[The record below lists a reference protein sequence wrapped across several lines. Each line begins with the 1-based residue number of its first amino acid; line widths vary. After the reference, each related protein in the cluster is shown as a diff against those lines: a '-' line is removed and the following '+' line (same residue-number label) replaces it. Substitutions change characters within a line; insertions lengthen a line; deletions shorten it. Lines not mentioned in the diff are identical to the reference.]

1 MTHVPFFRWVVA
13 LGLVVF
19 GVSFVVYATAPEDPE
34 TKQVD
39 LTVLS
44 EKADGSCT
52 VSWADPYAKER
63 RKGHYQC
70 DPDRDSL
77 LKGRAY
83 DPDTGHGWD
92 TGWMV
97 TEGFRK
103 GDLFVLGQGDA
114 ERGNAM
120 DLSDDLVGLSLVV
133 LIVGVTG
140 GSIRSLYRLSG
151 ASPAVVRTARCLE
164 QVASRLAQD
173 HARAVDAVRAAWE
186 PLRQSLVDEALG
198 RVSIEELR
206 HATDGGF
213 DAAELRRCG
222 TRTARDVLDAGTS
235 VLSRMPG
242 VEPGAAE
249 RLTAAAQV
257 LAEGAVRAGAGRELL
272 ERSDPRVAD
281 LLNAL
286 SVLVRVGPEGR
297 ATVQSATELAALL
310 GPLLERAEP
319 AADQRQ
325 MLRADA
331 KEREAAKYAV
341 GELRRLLATVEQ
353 RGSVDKFAQTSI
365 DLLRGPDADPAG
377 IVARVDFETRPEK
390 YAHLLTELAVP
401 EPQPLSAR

>member
-1 MTHVPFFRWVVA
+1 MPFFRWVVA
-13 LGLVVF
+13 LGLVIL
-19 GVSFVVYATAPEDPE
+19 GVSFAVYATAPEDPE

-44 EKADGSCT
+44 EKSDGSCT

-70 DPDRDSL
+70 DPNRDPL
-77 LKGRAY
+77 LKDRAY
-83 DPDTGHGWD
+83 DPETGHGWD

-97 TEGFRK
+97 TDGSRK

-114 ERGNAM
+114 ERDKAM
-120 DLSDDLVGLSLVV
+120 DLSDDLIGLSLVV
-133 LIVGVTG
+133 LIVGVVG

-151 ASPAVVRTARCLE
+151 ASPSVVRTARRLE

-173 HARAVDAVRAAWE
+173 HAQAVDAVRVAWE
-186 PLRQSLVDEALG
+186 PLRQSLVNEALDQ
-198 RVSIEELR
+198 VSVEELW

-213 DAAELRRCG
+213 DAAELRRCR
-222 TRTARDVLDAGTS
+222 TRTARDVLDAGTP
-235 VLSRMPG
+235 VLSRLPG

-249 RLTAAAQV
+249 RLTAAVQM
-257 LAEGAVRAGAGRELL
+257 LADDAVRVGAGRELL

-297 ATVQSATELAALL
+297 AVADSATELVALL
-310 GPLLERAEP
+310 GPLLEKAEP
-319 AADQRQ
+319 AADRRQ

-331 KEREAAKYAV
+331 EERTAAKHAV
-341 GELRRLLATVEQ
+341 GLLSRLLAAVEQ
-353 RGSVDKFAQTSI
+353 RGSIDQFAQTSI
-365 DLLRGPDADPAG
+365 DLLHGPDADPAG
-377 IVARVDFETRPEK
+377 FAARVDFGTQPEN

-401 EPQPLSAR
+401 EPQPLPVW